1 MYTTAYIDCLDLLIL
16 SYYDRF
22 LCLDRSNNYIITN
35 GQKCKKLRK
44 LINHLK
50 NDPNVKK
57 NALLLVKID
66 QTSMNLLRQW
76 GHGLDK
82 NQKQISLHKIPY
94 FAKSMSM
101 NGGSGNV
108 EVVQPIQQIQP
119 SLEYKRDSTFS
130 SQLKD
135 TLKMILT
142 VMKIAV
148 GVGSVVVTFGAGG
161 DTIVESISS
170 TINSGMFYV
179 NLAEVTVKL
188 ATDSPY
194 LAQLFKISFVE
205 GPEQVKID
213 TIVII
218 KQIFIDGQDDQIGII
233 CGLLQN
239 LLDSIARVVGDWIS
253 TFIPDDA
260 GIVGTIVTTII
271 NASSKHAFNM
281 LSTLFNK
288 VPTKFQDLLKH
299 PEELHKFLI
308 GILRSLE
315 EGLRRTDSIEPSSN
329 EMSLSAT
336 VGRIKKVG
344 QQIIPGANLA
354 VKYGIDSKVLDML
367 FNVIKNYFE
376 PNIERA
382 ILVVGQVMPL
392 IFAILTFSELCHD
405 TAQLSALKAE
415 ISMLT
420 IPRDHDLEIPP
431 SLIRQQERS
440 YLYSPQ
446 PRSYP
451 IPSQP
456 RSYQMMPQP
465 RSYQIPF
472 QPRPYQILPQTR
484 SYQMPFFRSQS
495 IQQGGCISQPYRE
508 PTHDQINYNLA
519 KYLIYLKNLTF

>member
-16 SYYDRF
+16 SYFDRF
-22 LCLDRSNNYIITN
+22 LCLDRSNNYVITK
-35 GQKCKKLRK
+35 GRKCKKMRK

-50 NDPNVKK
+50 KDPNVKK

-66 QTSMNLLRQW
+66 QTSMNLLHQW

-82 NQKQISLHKIPY
+82 NGTQITLHEIPY
-94 FAKSMSM
+94 FAKSRSM
-101 NGGSGNV
+101 NGGNGQV
-108 EVVQPIQQIQP
+108 GIVQPIQQMHP
-119 SLEYKRDSTFS
+119 SLEYKRDPTFS

-135 TLKMILT
+135 ALKVVLT

-148 GVGSVVVTFGAGG
+148 GVGSVIVTFGAGG

-170 TINSGMFYV
+170 TINSGMFYA
-179 NLAEVTVKL
+179 NLVEVTVKL

-194 LAQLFKISFVE
+194 LAQLLKISFVE

-213 TIVII
+213 TMTII
-218 KQIFIDGQDDQIGII
+218 KQIFIDGQDGQIGTI
-233 CGLLQN
+233 CDLLQN

-288 VPTKFQDLLKH
+288 VPSKFQNLLKH

-315 EGLRRTDSIEPSSN
+315 EGLRQTGPTSN

-336 VGRIKKVG
+336 IGRMKKVG

-354 VKYGIDSKVLDML
+354 VKYGIDAKVLDML

-376 PNIERA
+376 PNIEKA

-392 IFAILTFSELCHD
+392 IFVILTFNELCHD
-405 TAQLSALKAE
+405 TTQINAIKAE
-415 ISMLT
+415 ISMPR
-420 IPRDHDLEIPP
+420 IPREYGSQIPQ
-431 SLIRQQERS
+431 STRQQER
-440 YLYSPQ
+440 LYP
-446 PRSYP
+446 YP
-451 IPSQP
+451 PQP
-456 RSYQMMPQP
+456 RSYQMTPQPYQMTPPPYQMIPPPYQMMPQP
-465 RSYQIPF
+465 YQMMP
-472 QPRPYQILPQTR
+472 QPYQMMPQPTP
-484 SYQMPFFRSQS
+484 SS
-495 IQQGGCISQPYRE
+495 IQRGGHISQPYRE
-508 PTHDQINYNLA
+508 PTHDQMNYNLA
-519 KYLIYLKNLTF
+519 KYLTHLKNLTY